1 MGTFFMAGSVSLLD
15 ILYIIWGILCVILFF
30 KVWIACENIKRL
42 ADKYAPIPIKKEKF
56 GTKEDIDKWL
66 NEEPK

>member
-1 MGTFFMAGSVSLLD
+1 MVVSIGLVE
-15 ILYIIWGILCVILFF
+15 ITCIIWGILCIMLFI
-30 KVWIACENIKRL
+30 KIWNACNCIKRL
-42 ADKYAPIPIKKEKF
+42 ADKYAPIPVKKEKF